1 MSTADEATVQILRY
15 DPSVDTEPR
24 YEIYHVPEEA
34 WKNRKVIDV
43 ISYIYEN
50 FAPDLSFRE
59 PCRQGICGACN
70 VMINKK
76 PNLACTAIAEQT
88 MVIEPHSKYPVLKD
102 LIVDQPKAADDA
114 AATSMDAA

>member
-1 MSTADEATVQILRY
+1 MNDTNEATVKVYRF
-15 DPSVDTEPR
+15 DPSVDKDPR
-24 YEIYHVPEEA
+24 YETYHVPVEA

-70 VMINKK
+70 VMVNNKQV
-76 PNLACTAIAEQT
+76 LACTAIAERE

-102 LIVDQPKAADDA
+102 LIVDQPRAADDA
-114 AATSMDAA
+114 ATTSMDAA

>member
-1 MSTADEATVQILRY
+1 MSTADEATVKVFRF
-15 DPSVDTEPR
+15 DPSVDKEPR
-24 YEIYHVPEEA
+24 YETYQVPVEA

-43 ISYIYEN
+43 IRYIYDE

-59 PCRQGICGACN
+59 PCRQGVCGACN
-70 VMINKK
+70 MIVNKK
-76 PNLACTAIAEQT
+76 LGLTCNVIAEQEMT
-88 MVIEPHSKYPVLKD
+88 IEPHSKYPVLKD